1 MVDLA
6 MNRMLS
12 VALVQVGP
20 ALLLADAATASC
32 FKLSSL
38 HCTVRPR
45 MKTALAIRGRHGVQ
59 DTTLHLSSST
69 HQAHEPFTFI
79 YNLTTLTFCNAT
91 FLARNLFI
99 YVSVPHAINIIQFN
113 SILTINLLDIYTAPC
128 VMFLRPEL
136 HITRGI
142 AIVVLKVSPV
152 LGLESPE
159 RIWAY

>member
-6 MNRMLS
+6 TNRMLS

-20 ALLLADAATASC
+20 ALPLAVAAAASC

-45 MKTALAIRGRHGVQ
+45 MKTASAIRGRHGVQ
-59 DTTLHLSSST
+59 DTTLHSSSST
-69 HQAHEPFTFI
+69 HHAHEPFTFI
-79 YNLTTLTFCNAT
+79 YNLTTLTLCNAT

-113 SILTINLLDIYTAPC
+113 SIQFKVMIRVACLNSCRHLTK
-128 VMFLRPEL
+128 VMIR
-136 HITRGI
+136 I
-142 AIVVLKVSPV
+142 ACLNSCRYLTKVMIRVDCPNSCT
-152 LGLESPE
+152 
-159 RIWAY
+159 